1 MCCPWPTEL
10 SQPHCQRMQQA
21 GKQLP
26 KDEEPQ
32 YRVEKGHLQQ
42 QAQTKEGRELRLLV
56 NKLGLPSLGFRPP
69 WGT

>member
-1 MCCPWPTEL
+1 
-10 SQPHCQRMQQA
+10 MQQA